1 MYRRK
6 WMRRMIRRTRIIM
19 MRSGRRGRRGRKGE
33 HEEGE
38 KEEEWDTP

>member
-19 MRSGRRGRRGRKGE
+19 MRSGRRGRKGE